1 MLSGL
6 FLVAAGGDY
15 SLVAVCGLLTAVASL
30 ALEHRPQGMRASV
43 AAGCRLVVVVPGSR
57 AQAQWLRSVSLVALR
72 NVGSSWTGIEP
83 VSPALAGRFFT
94 TEPPGKPYQCTF

>member
-57 AQAQWLRSVSLVALR
+57 AQAQWLRSVSLVSYFISIHCLESR
-72 NVGSSWTGIEP
+72 TISIYSIKLSFLTDY
-83 VSPALAGRFFT
+83 SL
-94 TEPPGKPYQCTF
+94 